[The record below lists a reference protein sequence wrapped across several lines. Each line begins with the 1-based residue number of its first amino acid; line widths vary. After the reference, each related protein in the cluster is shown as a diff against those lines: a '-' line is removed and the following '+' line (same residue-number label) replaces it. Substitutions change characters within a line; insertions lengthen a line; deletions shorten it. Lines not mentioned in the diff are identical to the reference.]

1 MSTLAPRISPSG
13 TDPQDSEEP
22 VVSVVIPCL
31 NEAENIEACVVA
43 AMEAIVRMGVSGE
56 VVSPPAKPIGDV
68 RWRDVCTIN
77 GRVRSLRVQPW
88 ANVASLE
95 AVVVDETGGLVLV
108 FLGRRSVAGVDL
120 GRRLVAAGR
129 VGQHRGYLAILNPWF
144 ELK

>member
-1 MSTLAPRISPSG
+1 MS
-13 TDPQDSEEP
+13 
-22 VVSVVIPCL
+22 
-31 NEAENIEACVVA
+31 VA
-43 AMEAIVRMGVSGE
+43 I
-56 VVSPPAKPIGDV
+56 VSPPAKAIGDV

-88 ANVASLE
+88 ADVASLE

-108 FLGRRSVAGVDL
+108 FLGRRSVPGVDL

-129 VGQHRGYLAILNPWF
+129 VGQHRGYLAMLNPWF

>member
-1 MSTLAPRISPSG
+1 M
-13 TDPQDSEEP
+13 
-22 VVSVVIPCL
+22 
-31 NEAENIEACVVA
+31 
-43 AMEAIVRMGVSGE
+43 
-56 VVSPPAKPIGDV
+56 
-68 RWRDVCTIN
+68 
-77 GRVRSLRVQPW
+77 RSLRVQPW
-88 ANVASLE
+88 ADVASLE

>member
-1 MSTLAPRISPSG
+1 MSGETLAPSA
-13 TDPQDSEEP
+13 T
-22 VVSVVIPCL
+22 
-31 NEAENIEACVVA
+31 
-43 AMEAIVRMGVSGE
+43 
-56 VVSPPAKPIGDV
+56 PIGDV

-88 ANVASLE
+88 ADVASLE